1 MASVTPCRLFKVDL
15 LKHFG
20 IHFSQLHPLA
30 FMRVVHF
37 ELSCV
42 AVSGEPSVPLFC
54 MFYKLVSDG
63 DWFTFAKRKNSVSPP
78 CYSFMPTST
87 YPKEW
92 KNRFIFASTV
102 MVPE

>member
-1 MASVTPCRLFKVDL
+1 MLPGEDRHLYSIVLLLRGVRYPLSAFKEEL

-42 AVSGEPSVPLFC
+42 AVAGEPLVPLFC

-63 DWFTFAKRKNSVSPP
+63 DWFSFGKRKDSVSPP
-78 CYSFMPTST
+78 
-87 YPKEW
+87 
-92 KNRFIFASTV
+92 
-102 MVPE
+102 

>member
-1 MASVTPCRLFKVDL
+1 MDL

-30 FMRVVHF
+30 FMWVVHF

-54 MFYKLVSDG
+54 MFYELQSDG
-63 DWFTFAKRKNSVSPP
+63 TGSPFP
-78 CYSFMPTST
+78 NGKTVLLCLVIRSCQHPLTLRSGRIGLFSFRLP
-87 YPKEW
+87 
-92 KNRFIFASTV
+92 
-102 MVPE
+102 